1 MIARPHKYA
10 GPFFFKIYYDLY
22 PALPDN
28 ATDHLHHL
36 FTLGLLIHIMV
47 STGEF
52 EGQPKKKR
60 EFKSLYDYHSKI
72 KKRVVH

>member
-10 GPFFFKIYYDLY
+10 GPFFFKLYYDLY
-22 PALPDN
+22 PALPAAD

-36 FTLGLLIHIMV
+36 FTLLLLVHIMV

-52 EGQPKKKR
+52 EG
-60 EFKSLYDYHSKI
+60 
-72 KKRVVH
+72 